1 MNKRQKRKQFKK
13 RWGMNPEE
21 YEEMIIRV
29 LKEGLAKLPELT
41 REAMDIAKEGFA
53 EMERKAQ
60 EEIER
65 LEKANEWREIMK
77 NSYYLTD
84 DVDRSLLKHL
94 GTKIDPEGYTYELYR
109 DEANNAYFVDYG
121 GNANE

>member
-21 YEEMIIRV
+21 YEEMSIRV
-29 LKEGLAKLPELT
+29 LQEGLAKLPEVVKEAVAIVNDGL
-41 REAMDIAKEGFA
+41 REMA
-53 EMERKAQ
+53 RKAT
-60 EEIER
+60 EAAER

-84 DVDRSLLKHL
+84 DVDKSLLKHM
-94 GTKIDPEGYTYELYR
+94 GTRIDPEGYTYELYR
-109 DEANNAYFVDYG
+109 DEANDVYFVDYG
-121 GNANE
+121 GHWQ